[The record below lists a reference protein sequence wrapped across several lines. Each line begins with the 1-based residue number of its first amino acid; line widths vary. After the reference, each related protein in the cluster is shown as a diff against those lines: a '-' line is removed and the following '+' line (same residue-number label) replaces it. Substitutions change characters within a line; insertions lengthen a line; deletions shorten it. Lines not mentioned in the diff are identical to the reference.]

1 VDIGPEFNDAYEAR
15 CETLADLGP
24 VVEHLVQELLR
35 ADDIRVHSVRHR
47 VKTKESVQRK
57 VGRKDASYEHL
68 EEIHDLLGL
77 RVITFFPDEV
87 DQVAGVIEAEFSIDH
102 ENSVDKRAL
111 LDPDRFGYL
120 SRHYVATLD
129 KDREQLTEHVRFE
142 GCCFEI
148 QIRSILQHAWAEIEH
163 DLGYHNA
170 GAIPDSFR
178 RRFSR
183 LAGLLE
189 IADDE
194 FQTLRNEIA
203 EYQSVVDK
211 DVDRAPESV
220 PIDQDSITALVKG
233 NDALVALD
241 GYIVHTLGS
250 ELVEGV
256 PQAGVNSA
264 RLRREGFETIAQV
277 ADSIQERDKVIR
289 AFVDQWAQR
298 PGRQPRPSIYQGIS
312 LFYLMYVLVA
322 ESKNLSRVEAYLDA
336 ESIRP
341 SLGGSRQD
349 LARDV
354 LKVYLAAD
362 RSIRKR

>member
-1 VDIGPEFNDAYEAR
+1 MDIGPEFNDAYEAR

-129 KDREQLTEHVRFE
+129 KDR
-142 GCCFEI
+142 I
-148 QIRSILQHAWAEIEH
+148 PS
-163 DLGYHNA
+163 DA
-170 GAIPDSFR
+170 G
-178 RRFSR
+178 SR

-194 FQTLRNEIA
+194 FQTLRN
-203 EYQSVVDK
+203 
-211 DVDRAPESV
+211 DR
-220 PIDQDSITALVKG
+220 
-233 NDALVALD
+233 
-241 GYIVHTLGS
+241 
-250 ELVEGV
+250 
-256 PQAGVNSA
+256 
-264 RLRREGFETIAQV
+264 
-277 ADSIQERDKVIR
+277 
-289 AFVDQWAQR
+289 
-298 PGRQPRPSIYQGIS
+298 
-312 LFYLMYVLVA
+312 
-322 ESKNLSRVEAYLDA
+322 RV
-336 ESIRP
+336 SIRP
-341 SLGGSRQD
+341 ASVARDSRPLRRLPIPSRKGTRSFEPSSTNGPSD
-349 LARDV
+349 LAVRPGQA
-354 LKVYLAAD
+354 LTKVFHC
-362 RSIRKR
+362 SI